1 MVSSALTRSQL
12 NTVDEE
18 KIAIFERDPCA
29 LYDVTPLID
38 ESEEG
43 HLDQPF
49 IWYGEEAWTFG
60 SQNVNLKRGNCSVPN
75 VCTCLCKIQY
85 NKQLCDSKGTEDDAK
100 KLKFCN
106 GAFQDDLA
114 SSRNLLQTDEVFG
127 SRDCHDGY
135 EGVVDAHDR
144 FTSCHLSIKVA
155 VGVMEESPILVIVIL
170 SALAGISIVSYFYLK
185 EQVKRLALKAKIDR
199 RKSRRSSE
207 ESITKG

>member
-60 SQNVNLKRGNCSVPN
+60 SQNVMLKRGNCSVPN

-85 NKQLCDSKGTEDDAK
+85 NKLLCDTKGGDDAK
-100 KLKFCN
+100 AAKYCH
-106 GAFQDDLA
+106 GAFQDELSA
-114 SSRNLLQTDEVFG
+114 SRNLLQTDEVFG
-127 SRDCHDGY
+127 TRDCREGY
-135 EGVVDAHDR
+135 EGVVDSYDR
-144 FTSCHLSIKVA
+144 FTSCHLSIKVPS
-155 VGVMEESPILVIVIL
+155 GVIDESPIVVIVIL
-170 SALAGISIVSYFYLK
+170 GGIVVMSAFAYFYLK
-185 EQVKRLALKAKIDR
+185 EKVKKLAMQAKIDR

-207 ESITKG
+207 ESITK